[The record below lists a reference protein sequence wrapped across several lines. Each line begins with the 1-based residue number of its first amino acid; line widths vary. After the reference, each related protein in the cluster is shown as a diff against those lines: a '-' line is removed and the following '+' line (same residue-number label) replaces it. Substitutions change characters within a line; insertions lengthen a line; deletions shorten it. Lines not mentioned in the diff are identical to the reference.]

1 LVVVGGGCIN
11 LKLWIK
17 RRSVMFQPFSSISFY
32 ECRGLRRIILFS
44 IPNAVKG
51 IFLVTAL
58 TNANEKENQE
68 NDERENTNTTNSKEE
83 KIKAVLN
90 ICVR

>member
-1 LVVVGGGCIN
+1 MG
-11 LKLWIK
+11 LKLWVK

-44 IPNAVKG
+44 IPNAMKG
-51 IFLVTAL
+51 IFLVAPL
-58 TNANEKENQE
+58 ANANEKENQE
-68 NDERENTNTTNSKEE
+68 NDKRENTNTTNSKKE
-83 KIKAVLN
+83 KIKTVLN